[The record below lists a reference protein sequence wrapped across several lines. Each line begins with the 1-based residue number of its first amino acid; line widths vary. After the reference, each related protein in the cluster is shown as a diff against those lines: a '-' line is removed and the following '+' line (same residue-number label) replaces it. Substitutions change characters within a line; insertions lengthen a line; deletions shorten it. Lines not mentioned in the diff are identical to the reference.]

1 MKASKRKISMRERIK
16 KLEDTVNGLTMVTIN
31 SMVRAVSVL
40 GSTFEEYIAMKGDTE
55 KFVKHLEKVI
65 ENENKSSDTGKK
77 KQTKGSRTT
86 KASGKSS

>member
-16 KLEDTVNGLTMVTIN
+16 TLEDTVNNMAMGTIN
-31 SMVRAVSVL
+31 SLVRAVSVL
-40 GSTFEEYIAMKGDTE
+40 GSTFEEYIAMKNDTE

-65 ENENKSSDTGKK
+65 ENEFRSSDTGRK

-86 KASGKSS
+86 KTSGKSS